1 MIDFCGLVFA
11 GEFTTSENQV
21 HIHAQVYIRL
31 CELCTICPRCLQ
43 PLDVDKEGDGRIPE
57 IERLFQVD
65 YRCGSQQLD
74 KSSSL
79 CR

>member
-1 MIDFCGLVFA
+1 MIDFCGLAFA
-11 GEFTTSENQV
+11 AEFNSEDQV
-21 HIHAQVYIRL
+21 YIRAQVYIRL
-31 CELCTICPRCLQ
+31 CELCMICPRCLQ